1 MSIKPKK
8 SIFAKDEEVK
18 ETESE
23 PYLVFATKED
33 YDEAIAA
40 ELESR
45 AAKEQE
51 PVSAEKPA
59 DEPAPSATEDDS
71 ARVIALWQRDANMLK
86 LIVPEFDLVSAV
98 KNERFRSVLAGGGS
112 VFEAYAEAIKPSEG
126 TAGRDEIFQNAQD
139 RSRGTGEAV
148 INPAKLS
155 PEEFRKY
162 IEERR
167 NA

>member
-1 MSIKPKK
+1 MSIKTKK
-8 SIFAKDEEVK
+8 SIFAKDEEG
-18 ETESE
+18 TAPASE
-23 PYLVFATKED
+23 PYMVFETKED
-33 YDEAIAA
+33 YDEAVAA

-45 AAKEQE
+45 AAEAQESE
-51 PVSAEKPA
+51 PVN
-59 DEPAPSATEDDS
+59 EPDAAAPEDDS
-71 ARVIALWQRDANMLK
+71 ARLIALWQRDANMLK
-86 LIVPEFDLVSAV
+86 LIVPEFDLNSAV
-98 KNERFRSVLAGGGS
+98 KNERFRSVLSGGGS
-112 VFEAYAEAIKPSEG
+112 VFEAYAEAIKPAEG
-126 TAGRDEIFQNAQD
+126 TAGRDEIFQNAQN